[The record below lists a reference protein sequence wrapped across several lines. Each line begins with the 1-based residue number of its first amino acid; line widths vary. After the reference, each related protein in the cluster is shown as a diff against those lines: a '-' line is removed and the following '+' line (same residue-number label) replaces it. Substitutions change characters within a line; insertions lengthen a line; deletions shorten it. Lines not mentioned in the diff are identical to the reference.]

1 MPEAH
6 AANGTT
12 RSTRIFLSMEN
23 PILGVGGRFLFMKPP
38 TALCIM
44 EKPEILRL
52 KRLEKCAGHIRLI
65 FTSPPFP
72 LARGKK
78 YGNEI
83 GEDYVEWLASYAE
96 TFRKLILPTGSIVI
110 ELGNAWVPG
119 SPTMSTAV
127 MRALLKFLDA
137 AQLHL
142 CEEFIWYN
150 PARLPSPTVW
160 VNVERIRVKDSF
172 TRIWWMSPV
181 ERPKADN
188 RRVLRPYSRSM
199 EQLLRTGKYNSGTR
213 PSEHGIGQT
222 SFVANNGG
230 AIPANVLQAARLQD
244 CQTF

>member
-1 MPEAH
+1 MYHGKAE
-6 AANGTT
+6 
-12 RSTRIFLSMEN
+12 
-23 PILGVGGRFLFMKPP
+23 
-38 TALCIM
+38 
-44 EKPEILRL
+44 EILRL

-160 VNVERIRVKDSF
+160 VNVERIRVKDYLHADLVDVSGRETQSGQS
-172 TRIWWMSPV
+172 TRTP
-181 ERPKADN
+181 P
-188 RRVLRPYSRSM
+188 L
-199 EQLLRTGKYNSGTR
+199 
-213 PSEHGIGQT
+213 
-222 SFVANNGG
+222 
-230 AIPANVLQAARLQD
+230 
-244 CQTF
+244 